1 MEDQLGGITL
11 IVNIAIALLMVISIW
26 KVFIKAGQPGWAAIV
41 PIYNMYVLLKIAGK
55 PGWWI
60 LLLFVPV
67 VNLVISII
75 ALFGLAENFGKGAGF
90 AIGLLFLPII
100 FYPILAFGSATY
112 QPV

>member
-75 ALFGLAENFGKGAGF
+75 ALLGLAENFGKGAGF